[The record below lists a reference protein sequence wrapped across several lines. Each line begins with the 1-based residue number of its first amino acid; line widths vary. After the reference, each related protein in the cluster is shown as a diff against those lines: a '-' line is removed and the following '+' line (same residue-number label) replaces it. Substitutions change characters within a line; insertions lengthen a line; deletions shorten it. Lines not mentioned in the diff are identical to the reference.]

1 MKGFKLER
9 VSYSKFKKFCYFSFH
24 NANINNSKI
33 FKTGLININPVRI
46 KIWYLQFF
54 YLVTLIIKFQSLID
68 KIYRILQ
75 YYNM

>member
-9 VSYSKFKKFCYFSFH
+9 VSYSRFKKFCYFSFY

>member
-1 MKGFKLER
+1 M
-9 VSYSKFKKFCYFSFH
+9 
-24 NANINNSKI
+24 NNSKI